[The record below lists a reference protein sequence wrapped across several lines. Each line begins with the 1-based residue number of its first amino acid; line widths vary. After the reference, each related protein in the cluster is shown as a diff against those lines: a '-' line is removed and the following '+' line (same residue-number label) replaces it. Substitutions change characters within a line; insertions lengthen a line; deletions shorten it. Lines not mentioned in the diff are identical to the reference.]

1 MAIGPVIGGL
11 LAGTLG
17 FRSIFWLL
25 VIFGGVA
32 VLLLFVLL
40 PETLRSIAGNGSL
53 PLTGWQNE
61 PLLAVCTPWKKTA
74 GLPVQQDAKDL
85 PPKEKLS
92 ARMFFEPMLF
102 LLERDV
108 ACTLFYGAVIYTVF
122 AMVSPPCYSLTVL
135 YHCMVHSC

>member
-25 VIFGGVA
+25 VIFGGLA

-53 PLTGWQNE
+53 PLKGWQYE

-74 GLPVQQDAKDL
+74 EGLQIQQEAKDL
-85 PPKEKLS
+85 PQKEKLS

-102 LLERDV
+102 LLEKDV

-122 AMVSPPCYSLTVL
+122 AMVSLPC
-135 YHCMVHSC
+135 